1 MGSFEKLFGKTCG
14 LQLPC
19 ERLQT
24 ENSRAAD
31 PSVTSTEPEFA
42 IWTSSSRNSM
52 LLLSRTQRICN
63 QSRPQ
68 PTIHRPGD

>member
-1 MGSFEKLFGKTCG
+1 MGSFEKRFGKTCG

-31 PSVTSTEPEFA
+31 PSVTSTEP
-42 IWTSSSRNSM
+42 
-52 LLLSRTQRICN
+52 RIC
-63 QSRPQ
+63 
-68 PTIHRPGD
+68 DLDL